1 MQTASLRYIKCPA
14 VRAYSKYAKEI
25 DSECPL
31 DRWIS
36 YAVKVLREGGV
47 ETFESCEGR
56 SGHSFHEPTVRFHGT
71 GPDGFRALSVAQT
84 FGLPVRSLRRF
95 WDLSTG
101 VPEGPYWEMTFFRN
115 SLSRLQ
121 RKAERTGMIS

>member
-1 MQTASLRYIKCPA
+1 LKSRTRPCITAPLLRY
-14 VRAYSKYAKEI
+14 RSEI
-25 DSECPL
+25 DVETPL

-36 YAVKVLREGGV
+36 YAVKILRDGGV

-56 SGHSFHEPTVRFHGT
+56 RGHSFHEPTVRFYGT
-71 GPDGFRALSVAQT
+71 ASDGFRALSVAQS

-101 VPEGPYWEMTFFRN
+101 VPEGPYWEMTFFKN
-115 SLSRLQ
+115 KLFEIQ
-121 RKAERTGMIS
+121 RDAERRGKID